1 MGRLK
6 IACVVGTRPD
16 AIKSAPVVLALRRLA
31 PEVET
36 VVVSTGQHR
45 EMLDQ
50 ALSAFGLRADHDL
63 GIMRHGQT
71 LAEITTRA
79 MEGLDRTFAD
89 IAPDYVAAQGDTTTT
104 FVAGLVSFYRRIPF
118 GHIEAGLRT
127 PTIDTPFPEEFNRRA
142 AGLVAT
148 HHFAPTAWA
157 RDNLLAENKPAD
169 RIFVTGNTG
178 IDAVR
183 RVASDREQTWFADD
197 PARVI
202 LLTTHRRENWGE
214 PQRRIATTA
223 RRIVEAFEDVRLVV
237 PAHRNPQVREVLQR
251 ALSGHDR
258 IHIVEPPDYA
268 SFTKLMQRS
277 TLILTDSGG
286 VQEEAPSFGVPV
298 LVLREHTERPEGVQ
312 AGVAKLVGTDEE
324 VVFQAASE
332 LLTDAEAYGRMVHAG
347 SPYGDGQASDR
358 VASVILRS
366 LGIDV
371 PEVPMWI

>member
-1 MGRLK
+1 MGSLK

-16 AIKSAPVVLALRRLA
+16 AIKSAPVVLALRQMA
-31 PEVET
+31 PSVET

-45 EMLDQ
+45 EMLEQ
-50 ALSAFGLRADHDL
+50 ALNAFGLKAEHDL
-63 GIMRHGQT
+63 AIMRQGQT

-89 IAPDYVAAQGDTTTT
+89 VAPDYVAAQGDTTTT
-104 FVAGLVSFYRRIPF
+104 FVAGVVAFYRRIPF
-118 GHIEAGLRT
+118 GHVEAGLRT
-127 PTIDTPFPEEFNRRA
+127 PTIDSPFPEEFNRRA

-178 IDAVR
+178 IDAVQ
-183 RVASDREQTWFADD
+183 RVASEQEQTWWPDD
-197 PARVI
+197 PARVV

-214 PQRRIATTA
+214 PQRRIAATA

-237 PAHRNPQVREVLQR
+237 PMHRNPQVREVLHR
-251 ALSGHDR
+251 VLDGHER
-258 IHIVEPPDYA
+258 IHLIEPPDYA
-268 SFTKLMQRS
+268 PFTKLMQRS
-277 TLILTDSGG
+277 TIILTDSGG

-312 AGVAKLVGTDEE
+312 AGAAKLVGTDEE
-324 VVFQAASE
+324 VVFAAAVS
-332 LLTDAEAYGRMVHAG
+332 LLTDPQAYAKMVHAG
-347 SPYGDGQASDR
+347 SPYGDGRASER

-366 LGIDV
+366 LGIDA